1 MDVSIDAK
9 EGFNCSARCQL
20 TGILGLSAITYSCGG
35 DGSRLGGGVD
45 DSFLK
50 YFAMPVGLSISM
62 AVSSSVGGADD
73 SDEESESEGAM
84 LKGGC
89 CKG

>member
-1 MDVSIDAK
+1 M
-9 EGFNCSARCQL
+9 
-20 TGILGLSAITYSCGG
+20 SAITYSCGG

-50 YFAMPVGLSISM
+50 YFAMPVGLSTSM

-73 SDEESESEGAM
+73 NDEESESEGAM
-84 LKGGC
+84 LEGGRGGC
-89 CKG
+89 EGQRFKVGEAAYK